1 MSEFLDFPKSPSRGD
16 VASARVARLATHNP
30 SGAIDLVP
38 ITFALVD
45 DTIVSVVDHKPKR
58 TSQLQRLQNIRQN
71 PDVTVLVDH
80 YAEDWRVLWWVRLR
94 GDAVVHDDA
103 PSEVVF
109 ALSDKYEQYR
119 QQPPAGPAIV
129 VRIRDVLAWNAGG

>member
-1 MSEFLDFPKSPSRGD
+1 M
-16 VASARVARLATHNP
+16 
-30 SGAIDLVP
+30 
-38 ITFALVD
+38 
-45 DTIVSVVDHKPKR
+45 
-58 TSQLQRLQNIRQN
+58 QRLENIRRN

-94 GDAVVHDDA
+94 GDAEVLDTV
-103 PSEVVF
+103 PTEVVA

-129 VRIRDVLAWNAGG
+129 VRVHDVLVWTAGG

>member
-1 MSEFLDFPKSPSRGD
+1 LDFPKSPSRRD
-16 VASARVARLATHNP
+16 IASARVARLATHHP
-30 SGAIDLVP
+30 SGAIDLEP

-45 DTIVSVVDHKPKR
+45 ETIVTAVDHKPKR
-58 TSQLQRLQNIRQN
+58 TRRLQRLENIRRN

-80 YAEDWRVLWWVRLR
+80 YADDWRALWWVRLR
-94 GDAVVHDDA
+94 GDAEVHDTVPPD
-103 PSEVVF
+103 VVA

-129 VRIRDVLAWNAGG
+129 VRVHDVLVWNASG